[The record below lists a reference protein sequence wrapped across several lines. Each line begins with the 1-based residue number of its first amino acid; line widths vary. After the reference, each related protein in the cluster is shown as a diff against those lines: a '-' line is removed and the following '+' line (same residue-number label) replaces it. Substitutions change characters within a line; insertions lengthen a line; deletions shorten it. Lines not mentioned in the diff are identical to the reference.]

1 MLCCIELFDLGRQ
14 LIVVKLKKEKEKV
27 LSFNFLC
34 LANVLIDCLLCHF
47 EAKYSQDQMGIK
59 FAEWNGW
66 KVQKDWKF
74 AESNLFLKRTY
85 EKESW

>member
-1 MLCCIELFDLGRQ
+1 
-14 LIVVKLKKEKEKV
+14 
-27 LSFNFLC
+27 